1 MPADEPD
8 RRDPFEQEP
17 PAVSPDPYRKPE
29 DKPHREREGYEKV
42 ALWWRTLFP
51 ICAFSIGG
59 LLLVYQGIF
68 AAHASPTIIGVGLV
82 LAGLGPAGLIDV
94 IRKIP

>member
-1 MPADEPD
+1 MA
-8 RRDPFEQEP
+8 DPFEQAP
-17 PAVSPDPYRKPE
+17 PVVDPHAHP
-29 DKPHREREGYEKV
+29 REREPYEKV

-51 ICAFSIGG
+51 ILAFSIGG
-59 LLLVYQGIF
+59 CLLLYQGIF
-68 AAHASPTIIGVGLV
+68 AQNTSPTIIGVGLV

>member
-1 MPADEPD
+1 MG
-8 RRDPFEQEP
+8 DPFEQAP
-17 PAVSPDPYRKPE
+17 PAVAPE
-29 DKPHREREGYEKV
+29 RPREREPHERL

-51 ICAFSIGG
+51 IFSFAIGG
-59 LLLVYQGIF
+59 TLLLYQGIF
-68 AAHASPTIIGVGLV
+68 AGSTSPTIIGVGLV